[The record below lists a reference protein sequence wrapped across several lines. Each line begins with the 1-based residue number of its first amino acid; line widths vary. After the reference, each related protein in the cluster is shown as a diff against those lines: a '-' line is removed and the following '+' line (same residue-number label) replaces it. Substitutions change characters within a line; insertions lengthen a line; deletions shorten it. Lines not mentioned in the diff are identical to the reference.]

1 MLQRWLQ
8 GMPTRPVLY
17 IAPLAAVAVLALYYY
32 GRYRDC
38 HFQAS
43 LRQDAYRLAAAR
55 RDGVMNLAEA
65 VPFSWDRAIVSRA
78 GREAPDCP
86 LGWDWPRGRR
96 AELAAA
102 QRLSAIVYLYRGRAA
117 GYVELDRAVLDFD
130 RDGEYAPRE
139 ALFRTR
145 QSGSG
150 LLLSPARAAGAG
162 EGDDPG
168 GDRNQLSAPA
178 PGDAG
183 APPGAEFPET
193 RSSEDKDLHP

>member
-1 MLQRWLQ
+1 
-8 GMPTRPVLY
+8 MPTRPVLY
-17 IAPLAAVAVLALYYY
+17 IAPLAAVAVLALYYH

-43 LRQDAYRLAAAR
+43 LRQDTYRLAAAR

-65 VPFSWDRAIVSRA
+65 VPFAWDRAIVSRA

-102 QRLSAIVYLYRGRAA
+102 QRLGAIVYLHRGRVA
-117 GYVELDRAVLDFD
+117 GYVELDRAVLDFG

-139 ALFRTR
+139 ALFRAR

-150 LLLSPARAAGAG
+150 LLLSPARLAGAG
-162 EGDDPG
+162 EGDKQG
-168 GDRNQLSAPA
+168 GDRNRLSAPS

-183 APPGAEFPET
+183 APPGAELPET
-193 RSSEDKDLHP
+193 SFSRNKDLHP

>member
-1 MLQRWLQ
+1 
-8 GMPTRPVLY
+8 MPTRPVLY
-17 IAPLAAVAVLALYYY
+17 IAPLAAVAVLALYYH

-43 LRQDAYRLAAAR
+43 LRQDTYRLAAAR

-65 VPFSWDRAIVSRA
+65 VPFAWDRAIVSRA
-78 GREAPDCP
+78 GGEAPDCP

-102 QRLSAIVYLYRGRAA
+102 QRLGAIVYLHRGRVA
-117 GYVELDRAVLDFD
+117 GYVELDRAVLDFG

-139 ALFRTR
+139 ALFRAR

-150 LLLSPARAAGAG
+150 LLLSPARLAGAG
-162 EGDDPG
+162 EGDKQG
-168 GDRNQLSAPA
+168 GDRNRLSAPS

-183 APPGAEFPET
+183 APPGAELPET
-193 RSSEDKDLHP
+193 SFSRDKDLHP